1 MILLTGT
8 SGFIGK
14 KLLNVLLR
22 EYGKEN
28 ILALTSSPIKECRYL
43 LHNNFNFDEDFFLE
57 SGFDNIDTI
66 IHAGAFTPK
75 NGRESNNVDK
85 SNSNITNTTR
95 LINAKL
101 PNLKKFIFLSTLDV
115 YAPTS
120 IISENS
126 IIDPISLYGQS
137 KLYCEKIIR
146 NWAKTNNYIYQL
158 LRIGH
163 TYGPGEELYEK
174 IIPITFKN
182 IIESKPVQ
190 LFGNG
195 NEVRSFI
202 YISDVTSAISK
213 AIHLKS
219 SNVIN
224 IVGNEQISISN
235 LITKIITITGKDV
248 EIIKVKNKTIGRD
261 LIFDNQKMKAI
272 LFLPKTL
279 LDEGLKNEWDYMK
292 HL

>member
-1 MILLTGT
+1 MILVTGT

-14 KLLNVLLR
+14 KLLDVLLR

-28 ILALTSSPIKECRYL
+28 ILALTSKPIKECRYL
-43 LHNNFNFDEDFFLE
+43 LHNNYNFDEDFFLE

-126 IIDPISLYGQS
+126 IIDPISLYGQ
-137 KLYCEKIIR
+137 
-146 NWAKTNNYIYQL
+146 
-158 LRIGH
+158 
-163 TYGPGEELYEK
+163 
-174 IIPITFKN
+174 
-182 IIESKPVQ
+182 
-190 LFGNG
+190 
-195 NEVRSFI
+195 
-202 YISDVTSAISK
+202 
-213 AIHLKS
+213 
-219 SNVIN
+219 
-224 IVGNEQISISN
+224 
-235 LITKIITITGKDV
+235 
-248 EIIKVKNKTIGRD
+248 
-261 LIFDNQKMKAI
+261 
-272 LFLPKTL
+272 
-279 LDEGLKNEWDYMK
+279 
-292 HL
+292 